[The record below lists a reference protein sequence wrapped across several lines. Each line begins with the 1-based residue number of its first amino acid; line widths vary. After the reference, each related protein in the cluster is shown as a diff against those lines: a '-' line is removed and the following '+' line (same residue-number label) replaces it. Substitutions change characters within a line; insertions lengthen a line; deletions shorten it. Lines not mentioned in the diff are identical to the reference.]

1 MKSNIIRCS
10 ISIILVLLSTDTNG
24 ETLESHKVQESFKA
38 QQDYCRFGRGT
49 VLVLVDRTSVYDQ
62 FDIDRFRQGIVDV
75 VSSLPPGDRL
85 VINTIADSYTRSRK
99 IFDSCLPGCPEG
111 KFLDWLFG
119 SCLPVLARM
128 DGQNF
133 RKELVQRLRDLL
145 KATESYPNSDIART
159 IAEVTKIYNM
169 SSNMKTIHT
178 LVIVSDMIENS
189 DVVPHQSIFSERS
202 DKIIRRFSQ
211 AGIEVNLQ
219 GAEVQVLGVGRD
231 DTPERRPLGPEV
243 RRKLKEIWTSWLKMG
258 GASSVKFK

>member
-145 KATESYPNSDIART
+145 KATESYQILRAR
-159 IAEVTKIYNM
+159 
-169 SSNMKTIHT
+169 
-178 LVIVSDMIENS
+178 L
-189 DVVPHQSIFSERS
+189 
-202 DKIIRRFSQ
+202 RR
-211 AGIEVNLQ
+211 
-219 GAEVQVLGVGRD
+219 
-231 DTPERRPLGPEV
+231 
-243 RRKLKEIWTSWLKMG
+243 
-258 GASSVKFK
+258 

>member
-1 MKSNIIRCS
+1 M
-10 ISIILVLLSTDTNG
+10 
-24 ETLESHKVQESFKA
+24 
-38 QQDYCRFGRGT
+38 
-49 VLVLVDRTSVYDQ
+49 
-62 FDIDRFRQGIVDV
+62 
-75 VSSLPPGDRL
+75 
-85 VINTIADSYTRSRK
+85 
-99 IFDSCLPGCPEG
+99 
-111 KFLDWLFG
+111 
-119 SCLPVLARM
+119 
-128 DGQNF
+128 
-133 RKELVQRLRDLL
+133 
-145 KATESYPNSDIART
+145 
-159 IAEVTKIYNM
+159 TKIYNM